1 LEVRVVLFG
10 HLARLLPEG
19 SSGNAAVLSVAEAAT
34 IDEVLDQ
41 MGVPAGERS
50 YLTVNGERAARDA
63 RLHEADELR
72 VIVPLGGG

>member
-1 LEVRVVLFG
+1 MQVRLVLFG

-19 SSGNAAVLSVAEAAT
+19 SRGNSVAIAVNDAAT

-41 MGVPAGERS
+41 IGVPAGERS
-50 YLTVNGERAARDA
+50 YLTVNGERATRDA
-63 RLHEADELR
+63 RLHEGDELR